1 LPSGGADDDGV
12 GQLLRAN
19 PGAPARVPAGMG
31 GDRPGLELIAEFDTE
46 IQMFERWGHTSSYE
60 FFVARRPLG

>member
-1 LPSGGADDDGV
+1 
-12 GQLLRAN
+12 
-19 PGAPARVPAGMG
+19 MG

-60 FFVARRPLG
+60 FFVARRPGR